1 MAQAGDALTGLA
13 IDIGG
18 SKIAAARFQ
27 DGAIVARHRLATDGS
42 LNVAAW
48 IDTVGE
54 LLAELG
60 DTSAEPVGVAVT
72 GRVDGEGRWSAINT
86 DTLSAVDG
94 APLADGLRRR
104 FGPRVAAMNDALAA
118 ATGEAIYGA
127 GQGASTM
134 AYLTVS
140 TGVGGGIV
148 LGGRPLTSVDGLAGH
163 VGFMTT
169 QHGDAP
175 CPSGRVGTL
184 ESVASG
190 KAIEQAARAGGHED
204 TDAAGVFDH
213 WRSGED
219 WAAVIVQRSA
229 DAIAE
234 ASANLKA
241 ALGLEI
247 VVIGGSVGLAEGY
260 LDLVRHALDRE
271 PPLFRVEVRPAALG
285 ADSPLLGALH
295 MAREAVSEP

>member
-27 DGAIVARHRLATDGS
+27 AGVIVARRRRATDGS
-42 LNVAAW
+42 LNVGAW
-48 IDTVGE
+48 IATIGE
-54 LLAELG
+54 LLADLG
-60 DTSAEPVGVAVT
+60 GTGAEPVGVAVT

-86 DTLSAVDG
+86 DTLSGVDG
-94 APLADGLRRR
+94 VPLANDLQQR
-104 FGPRVAAMNDALAA
+104 FGPRVVAMNDALAA

-127 GQGASTM
+127 GQGAPAM

-163 VGFMTT
+163 IGFMTT
-169 QHGDAP
+169 RHGDVP

-190 KAIEQAARAGGHED
+190 KAIEQAARAAGRAD
-204 TDAAGVFDH
+204 IDAAGVFHH
-213 WRSGED
+213 WRRGDE
-219 WAAVIVQRSA
+219 WAAAIVQRSA
-229 DAIAE
+229 DAIAD
-234 ASANLKA
+234 ACANLKA
-241 ALGLEI
+241 ALGLDV

-260 LDLVRHALDRE
+260 LDLVRGASDRE
-271 PPLFRVEVRPAALG
+271 PPLFRVELRPAALG
-285 ADSPLLGALH
+285 ADSPLFGALH
-295 MAREAVSEP
+295 TANEAG